1 MILQQALAIPEVAAE
16 TFTQLPVAQLLL
28 TYLRMNDVPD
38 VDAYAEGMQASA
50 AQGPVQNVQV
60 AAMPDEMLQE
70 RIQAGE
76 YQPIPMDRQYA

>member
-1 MILQQALAIPEVAAE
+1 
-16 TFTQLPVAQLLL
+16 
-28 TYLRMNDVPD
+28 